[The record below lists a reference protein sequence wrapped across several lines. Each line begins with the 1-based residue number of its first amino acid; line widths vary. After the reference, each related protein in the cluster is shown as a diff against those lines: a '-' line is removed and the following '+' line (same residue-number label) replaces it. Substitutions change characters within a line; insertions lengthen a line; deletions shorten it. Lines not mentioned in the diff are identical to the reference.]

1 MPPNLSWAGGPSP
14 QLTPFYLKASHRKR
28 KPSRDPRRRQPVA
41 FQRLRLPTERRLQSI
56 FILMQKKQTYL
67 ASHRGRNDSAI
78 TCRTARE
85 RAPTGEEL
93 PGLSMVLGSPARLL
107 HREKGS
113 SCKLIKQEIEWVT
126 GRGICQHNLIFS
138 TRIASQGS
146 HLFISQ
152 WGKEPVACL
161 VGFVF
166 RPNVLLKK
174 IPFYWNWS
182 YLSVA
187 IKNLWNYDII
197 LSQILH

>member
-1 MPPNLSWAGGPSP
+1 MTVPSC
-14 QLTPFYLKASHRKR
+14 A
-28 KPSRDPRRRQPVA
+28 
-41 FQRLRLPTERRLQSI
+41 
-56 FILMQKKQTYL
+56 
-67 ASHRGRNDSAI
+67 
-78 TCRTARE
+78 ARE

-113 SCKLIKQEIEWVT
+113 SCKLIKQETEWVT

-138 TRIASQGS
+138 TPMDSQES

-152 WGKEPVACL
+152 WGKEPVVCS

-166 RPNVLLKK
+166 HPNVLLKK
-174 IPFYWNWS
+174 IQFYWNWS

-187 IKNLWNYDII
+187 IKNLWNYMTSSCLKFCVKNFISELWNFSCDSVICFGGLFFFSFYDKSTI
-197 LSQILH
+197 TYNTCYYDWQVLPWQNVWHTKLLIYF